1 MTKAQRKQLS
11 SSSKN
16 YVPMCLCAYMQR
28 GSILIITLWI
38 LAILSLLAI
47 SFAHHTAV
55 GIKLTKYH
63 ISSLKNLYI
72 CKAGI
77 KRACYELNRDK
88 EENTYDSLNDSWS
101 SNPEAFKNA
110 GVGDGAFTVS
120 YQIEDDNKDMTSVYG
135 MIDEE
140 RKININKLAKNG
152 VQDEIRLSQIKKLLE
167 ILDIDTKIAD
177 YIVDWLDSDTGVGNA
192 EEDFYQGLSAP
203 YHCKNDLIECLE
215 EMYLIRGIT
224 AEIFKK
230 LKPYITVYGDG
241 KININTAGEEV
252 FMSLGMDDTLAQQIL
267 GYRSQDGGEEDLYS
281 FKTIESIISNLNSYQ
296 PLMPT
301 QVHILTTLIETGYL
315 TVNSSVFTA
324 NVTSV
329 LNNSKL
335 VKRVNVVLQREEDNI
350 KIKYWHES

>member
-1 MTKAQRKQLS
+1 MNR
-11 SSSKN
+11 
-16 YVPMCLCAYMQR
+16 R

-55 GIKLTKYH
+55 GIKLTEYH

-77 KRACYELNRDK
+77 KRACYELNKDK
-88 EENTYDSLNDSWS
+88 EYDSLNGSWS
-101 SNPEAFKNA
+101 NNPEAFKNA

-120 YQIEDDNKDMTSVYG
+120 YQIEKDVDEINTVYG

-140 RKININKLAKNG
+140 RKLNINKLVKNG
-152 VQDEIRLSQIKKLLE
+152 VRDVIRLSQIKKLFE
-167 ILDIDTKIAD
+167 ILDIDTVIAD
-177 YIVDWLDSDTGVGNA
+177 YIVDWLDSDSQGDG
-192 EEDFYQGLSAP
+192 EEDFYQGLSVP
-203 YHCKNDLIECLE
+203 YYCKNDLIECLE

-224 AEIFKK
+224 AGIFKK
-230 LKPYITVYGDG
+230 LKPYITIYGDG
-241 KININTAGEEV
+241 KINVNTAGKEV
-252 FMSLGMDDTLAQQIL
+252 FAALGMDDTLAQQIID
-267 GYRSQDGGEEDLYS
+267 YRAQDGGEEDLYS
-281 FKTIESIISNLNSYQ
+281 FKMLESIIPNLDLTPEQ
-296 PLMPT
+296 K
-301 QVHILTTLIETGYL
+301 QILTVLIQTGYL
-315 TVNSSVFTA
+315 TVRSSVFTA

-335 VKRVNVVLQREEDNI
+335 AKRVDVVLQREEDNI

>member
-1 MTKAQRKQLS
+1 MNK
-11 SSSKN
+11 
-16 YVPMCLCAYMQR
+16 R

-47 SFAHHTAV
+47 SFAHHTAI
-55 GIKLTKYH
+55 GIKLAEYH
-63 ISSLKNLYI
+63 ISSLRNLYI

-88 EENTYDSLNDSWS
+88 DKGYDSLNDSWS
-101 SNPEAFKNA
+101 NNPEVFKNA
-110 GVGDGAFTVS
+110 GVGTGAFTIS
-120 YQIEDDNKDMTSVYG
+120 YQIEDDNEDVIRVYG

-140 RKININKLAKNG
+140 RKININKLVKNG
-152 VQDEIRLSQIKKLLE
+152 VLDVVRVSQIKKLLE
-167 ILDIDTKIAD
+167 ILDIDTVIAD
-177 YIVDWLDSDTGVGNA
+177 YIVDWLDSDSLGEG

-230 LKPYITVYGDG
+230 LKPYITIYGDG
-241 KININTAGEEV
+241 KININTAGKEV

-267 GYRSQDGGEEDLYS
+267 DYRSQDGGEDDLYS
-281 FKTIESIISNLNSYQ
+281 FKTLGSLIPNLDLTSEQ
-296 PLMPT
+296 RR
-301 QVHILTTLIETGYL
+301 ILTALIQADYF
-315 TVNSSVFTA
+315 TVCSSVFKV

-335 VKRVNVVLQREEDNI
+335 AKTVEVVLRKDDGNNI
-350 KIKYWHES
+350 TIKYWHEN

>member
-1 MTKAQRKQLS
+1 MSR
-11 SSSKN
+11 
-16 YVPMCLCAYMQR
+16 R

-55 GIKLTKYH
+55 GIKLTEYH

-88 EENTYDSLNDSWS
+88 EENVYDSLNDSWS
-101 SNPEAFKNA
+101 NNPEVFKNISI
-110 GVGDGAFTVS
+110 GDGAFTIS
-120 YQIEDDNKDMTSVYG
+120 YQVEDDNKDMITVYG

-140 RKININKLAKNG
+140 RKININKFVKDIG
-152 VQDEIRLSQIKKLLE
+152 VIERLLE
-167 ILDIDTKIAD
+167 KLDIDKAIAG
-177 YIVDWLDSDTGVGNA
+177 YIVDWIDPPEDGEA
-192 EEDFYQGLSAP
+192 EEDFYQGLSVP

-230 LKPYITVYGDG
+230 LKPYITIYGDG

-252 FMSLGMDDTLAQQIL
+252 LASLGDDMPTQQIL
-267 GYRSQDGGEEDLYS
+267 YYRAQDGGEKNRNS
-281 FKTIESIISNLNSYQ
+281 FKALNKKSIISALGLDGEQ
-296 PLMPT
+296 KA
-301 QVHILTTLIETGYL
+301 TLEALIDAGYL
-315 TVNSSVFTA
+315 TVHSSVFAA

-335 VKRVNVVLQREEDNI
+335 AKRVNVVLQREKGNI
-350 KIKYWHES
+350 KIKYWHEN

>member
-1 MTKAQRKQLS
+1 MNR
-11 SSSKN
+11 
-16 YVPMCLCAYMQR
+16 R

-55 GIKLTKYH
+55 GIKLTEYH

-88 EENTYDSLNDSWS
+88 AEEEYIYDSLNDSWS
-101 SNPEAFKNA
+101 NNPEAFKNIS
-110 GVGDGAFTVS
+110 VGDGAFTVS

-140 RKININKLAKNG
+140 RKININKLVKNG
-152 VQDEIRLSQIKKLLE
+152 VVDGVRLSQVKELLK
-167 ILDIDTKIAD
+167 ILDIDTVIAD
-177 YIVDWLDSDTGVGNA
+177 YIVDWLDSDSSGDG
-192 EEDFYQGLSAP
+192 EEDFYQGLSVP

-215 EMYLIRGIT
+215 EMYLIKGIT

-230 LKPYITVYGDG
+230 LKPYITIYGDG
-241 KININTAGEEV
+241 KININTARKEV

-267 GYRSQDGGEEDLYS
+267 DYRSQDGGEEDLYS
-281 FKTIESIISNLNSYQ
+281 FKTLESVKANFPALKA
-296 PLMPT
+296 
-301 QVHILTTLIETGYL
+301 LIDAGYL

-324 NVTSV
+324 NVISV

-335 VKRVNVVLQREEDNI
+335 AKRVNVVLQRKEDNI
-350 KIKYWHES
+350 RIKYWHEN

>member
-1 MTKAQRKQLS
+1 MNR
-11 SSSKN
+11 
-16 YVPMCLCAYMQR
+16 R

-55 GIKLTKYH
+55 GIKLTEYY

-77 KRACYELNRDK
+77 KRACYELNRDRA
-88 EENTYDSLNDSWS
+88 EDVEQGYIYDSLNDSWS
-101 SNPEAFKNA
+101 NNLEAFKNA
-110 GVGDGAFTVS
+110 GVGDGTFTVS
-120 YQIEDDNKDMTSVYG
+120 YQVEDDNKDMITFYG

-140 RKININKLAKNG
+140 RKININKLVKEG
-152 VQDEIRLSQIKKLLE
+152 VVDGVRLSQVEMLLE
-167 ILDIDTKIAD
+167 ILDIDTIIAD
-177 YIVDWLDSDTGVGNA
+177 YIVDWLDSDSLGDG
-192 EEDFYQGLSAP
+192 EEDFYQGLSVP

-230 LKPYITVYGDG
+230 LKTYITIYGDG

-252 FMSLGMDDTLAQQIL
+252 FVALGMDDTLTQQIL
-267 GYRSQDGGEEDLYS
+267 DYRSQDGGEEDLYS
-281 FKTIESIISNLNSYQ
+281 FKTLESIIPNLNNYQ
-296 PLMPT
+296 QLTSAQM
-301 QVHILTTLIETGYL
+301 QILTALIQAGYL
-315 TVNSSVFTA
+315 TVCSSIFTA

-335 VKRVNVVLQREEDNI
+335 IKRVNVVLQREENNNI

>member
-1 MTKAQRKQLS
+1 MNR
-11 SSSKN
+11 
-16 YVPMCLCAYMQR
+16 R

-55 GIKLTKYH
+55 GIKLTEYH

-88 EENTYDSLNDSWS
+88 AEEEYIYDSLNDSWS
-101 SNPEAFKNA
+101 NNPEAFKNA
-110 GVGDGAFTVS
+110 GVGDGTFTVS

-140 RKININKLAKNG
+140 RRLNINKLVKDG
-152 VQDEIRLSQIKKLLE
+152 VVDGVRLSQIKKLLE
-167 ILDIDTKIAD
+167 IVDIDTVIAD
-177 YIVDWLDSDTGVGNA
+177 YIVDWLDSDSLGDG
-192 EEDFYQGLSAP
+192 EEDFYQGLSVP
-203 YHCKNDLIECLE
+203 YNCKNDLIECLE

-230 LKPYITVYGDG
+230 LKPYITIYGDG
-241 KININTAGEEV
+241 KININTAGKEV
-252 FMSLGMDDTLAQQIL
+252 FAALGMDDTLTQQIL
-267 GYRSQDGGEEDLYS
+267 DYRGQDGGEEDLYS
-281 FKTIESIISNLNSYQ
+281 FKTLESIIPNLNNYQ
-296 PLMPT
+296 QLT
-301 QVHILTTLIETGYL
+301 SEQRQILTALIQTEYL
-315 TVNSSVFTA
+315 TVCSSVFTA

-335 VKRVNVVLQREEDNI
+335 AKKVDVVLQREEDNNI
-350 KIKYWHES
+350 KIEYWHES